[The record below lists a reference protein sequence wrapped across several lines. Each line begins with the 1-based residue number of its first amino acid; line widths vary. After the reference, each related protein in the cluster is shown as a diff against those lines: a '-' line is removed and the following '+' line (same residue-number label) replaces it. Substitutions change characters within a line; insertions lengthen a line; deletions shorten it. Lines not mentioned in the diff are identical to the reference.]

1 MKSRLDILFSLV
13 LSFYVLLV
21 QKHLLCKST
30 SLYVSPYC
38 PVLCIGLRPAH
49 GHFVASFLSFFQT
62 LPVDMFSA
70 AELQM
75 CQASYS
81 LRRRVDRLIKQISAQ
96 LAKINYPC
104 LHDELIAIATT
115 TTVQPCLFYFA
126 IRRYISSDTNQGGFL
141 FFYWLLHLGDK
152 WIIDSLADSLQVH
165 I

>member
-1 MKSRLDILFSLV
+1 MSLLTV
-13 LSFYVLLV
+13 
-21 QKHLLCKST
+21 
-30 SLYVSPYC
+30 PYC
-38 PVLCIGLRPAH
+38 ASSLLFGLRPAH

-96 LAKINYPC
+96 LAQINYPC
-104 LHDELIAIATT
+104 LHDELIAIATA

-152 WIIDSLADSLQVH
+152 WIIDSLADSLLLENSPNSQTSSPH
-165 I
+165 KCCIFL